1 MDYSFNDLKNA
12 ASLIQKS
19 VFGKKKEYQLKFNH
33 EDDDRWYVDFPDW
46 PFDHHNLMMVDG
58 ADQLCEFL
66 SDDGMTTEVCVI
78 PSKEQEKHEGYF
90 ELEQIESS
98 LTGGSTYQVGLEDF
112 CQRYD
117 RDTLWL
123 CPVTLFVLGQYP
135 RYIYVKKA

>member
-1 MDYSFNDLKNA
+1 MSYSVNDLLHGA
-12 ASLIQKS
+12 QVMSRS
-19 VFGKKKEYQLKFNH
+19 VFGRRDEYHLQFNH
-33 EDDDRWYVDFPDW
+33 EDDGQWYVDFPGW

-135 RYIYVKKA
+135 RYIYVKKV

>member
-1 MDYSFNDLKNA
+1 MYEIEDLLKG
-12 ASLIQKS
+12 ASKMAQS
-19 VFGKKKEYQLKFNH
+19 VFGKKDEYNLKFYKDT
-33 EDDDRWYVDFPDW
+33 DDCWYVDFPDW

-135 RYIYVKKA
+135 KYIYVKKA

>member
-1 MDYSFNDLKNA
+1 MYEIEDLLKG
-12 ASLIQKS
+12 ASKMAQS
-19 VFGKKKEYQLKFNH
+19 VFGKKDEYKLKFYKDT
-33 EDDDRWYVDFPDW
+33 DDCWYVDFPDW

-112 CQRYD
+112 CQRYG

>member
-1 MDYSFNDLKNA
+1 MYEIEDLLKG
-12 ASLIQKS
+12 ASKMAQS
-19 VFGKKKEYQLKFNH
+19 VFGKKDEYNLKFYKDT
-33 EDDDRWYVDFPDW
+33 DDCWYVDFPDW

-112 CQRYD
+112 CQRYG

>member
-1 MDYSFNDLKNA
+1 MYEIEDLLKG
-12 ASLIQKS
+12 ASKMAQS
-19 VFGKKKEYQLKFNH
+19 VFGKKDEYNLKFYKDT
-33 EDDDRWYVDFPDW
+33 DDCWYVDFPDW

-78 PSKEQEKHEGYF
+78 PAKEQEKHEGYF

-112 CQRYD
+112 CQRYG